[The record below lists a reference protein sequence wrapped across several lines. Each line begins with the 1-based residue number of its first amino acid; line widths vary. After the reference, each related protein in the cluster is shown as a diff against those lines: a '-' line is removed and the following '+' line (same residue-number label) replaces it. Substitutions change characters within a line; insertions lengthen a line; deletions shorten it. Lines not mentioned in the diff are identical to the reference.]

1 MAVAAKTPAGNA
13 YLARYAGERVRL
25 DAGAQPWLAGWRRAG
40 ADAFRT
46 AGFPTIKN
54 EAWRFTPLHALIEGE
69 FSVDA
74 PAAPFDQARLKGVT
88 FNREA
93 GNRLVFVNGRL
104 RDDLS
109 SLKQLSPGI
118 ELVSLAEALRSRPQL
133 VEAALGKAP
142 GLAGHPF
149 AALNAAFAAD
159 GYVLHIAPDTRN
171 EAPIEILWI
180 GSGAD
185 KPPVYHPRNL
195 VVLGRGAHATII
207 EHHVGLCIGSYFSD
221 SVTEISLAENAL
233 LRHCKVQEESREA
246 FHIATTGAHLADGAQ
261 YDSFVFSVGGRVSRN
276 EIHVALDGK
285 RAHCRLNGAYLGRG
299 EQIVDHTT
307 VIDHLTP
314 ETTSKELYKGVLDG
328 RARGVFQG
336 KIVVRPGAQKT
347 DGHQMNRALLL
358 SDKAEINS
366 KPELEINA
374 DDVKCSHGAT
384 AGELDDTSLFYLRS
398 RGIPEAEARRLL
410 VEAFLAEVVD
420 AVALAG
426 MRLTLE
432 HNITRWMA
440 GPS

>member
-1 MAVAAKTPAGNA
+1 MSVAAKHPARAA
-13 YLARYAGERVRL
+13 YLDRYAGERARL
-25 DAGAQPWLAGWRRAG
+25 EHGAGPWLEGWRRAG
-40 ADAFRT
+40 AETFRA

-54 EAWRFTPLHALIEGE
+54 EAWRFTPLHALIDGE

-74 PAAPFDQARLKGVT
+74 PAAAFDRARLKAVT
-88 FNREA
+88 FGREA
-93 GNRLVFVNGRL
+93 GTRLVFVNGRL
-104 RDDLS
+104 RQDLS
-109 SLKQLSPGI
+109 SLAHLSPGI
-118 ELVSLAEALRSRPQL
+118 ELLSLAEALTSRPEL
-133 VEAALGKAP
+133 VEPFLGKAP

-159 GYVLHIAPDTRN
+159 GYVLHVAPETRG

-195 VVLGRGAHATII
+195 VVAGRGAHATII

-221 SVTEISLAENAL
+221 SVTEIAL
-233 LRHCKVQEESREA
+233 GEGSVLRHCKVQDESREA
-246 FHIATTGAHLADGAQ
+246 FHIAATGVGLAEGAA
-261 YDSFVFSVGGRVSRN
+261 YDSFVFSIGGRLARN
-276 EIHVALDGK
+276 EIHVELSGK
-285 RAHCRLNGAYLGRG
+285 RAHCRLNGAYLARG

-307 VIDHLTP
+307 VIDHISP

-336 KIVVRPGAQKT
+336 RITVRPNAQKT
-347 DGHQMNRALLL
+347 DGQQMNRALLL

-366 KPELEINA
+366 KPELEISA

-384 AGELDDTSLFYLRS
+384 AGELDDASLFYLRS

-410 VEAFLAEVVD
+410 VEAFLAEVID

-432 HNITRWMA
+432 HNIARWMA
-440 GPS
+440 A